1 MQQEIKQLRHQIKL
15 LTQANKAIF
24 MSDLMRKA
32 VCASKTWWHCEK
44 HQEARAIHCKLS
56 QANKITF
63 VSRLEAKKAC
73 FTVQCYW
80 IKHLLGVVTLSE
92 RLPLRKFLAPAN
104 FTWPYFHE
112 EYGHIKG
119 CTHTWSSV
127 WTVLACESC
136 SGKPTAQEPCCQSLR
151 LWPSAQG
158 KQHICSQRHSVGCK
172 VNKPLP
178 SCRKLRNGSNHQVI
192 PKAISV
198 DPWCKRFRDLST
210 RNHIRLLKATYM

>member
-1 MQQEIKQLRHQIKL
+1 MLTLWANGCYYGNSLR
-15 LTQANKAIF
+15 
-24 MSDLMRKA
+24 
-32 VCASKTWWHCEK
+32 
-44 HQEARAIHCKLS
+44 
-56 QANKITF
+56 
-63 VSRLEAKKAC
+63 
-73 FTVQCYW
+73 
-80 IKHLLGVVTLSE
+80 
-92 RLPLRKFLAPAN
+92 PAN

-112 EYGHIKG
+112 EYGHMKG

-151 LWPSAQG
+151 LWQSAQG
-158 KQHICSQRHSVGCK
+158 KQRICSQRRSVGCK

-198 DPWCKRFRDLST
+198 DPQLQAIKGPLNPQSYPTFESYLYVREPNSITSRL
-210 RNHIRLLKATYM
+210 RAAHISDPGWWLLQLFENP